1 MGLSMDIT
9 NYSTSKWEE
18 SIEMRKKVTGYEI
31 WKLIPQKCL
40 FETIEQTKTV
50 GYNANS

>member
-18 SIEMRKKVTGYEI
+18 SIEMRKKKATGYEI
-31 WKLIPQKCL
+31 
-40 FETIEQTKTV
+40 
-50 GYNANS
+50 